1 TMLRSK
7 YAELPARRTRRTAI
21 SPPVVVSARAKCQAR
36 WRRWVAI
43 VSSWDTVDSS
53 DKYCVPVLR
62 TASCP
67 ASMAG
72 PIAVRSTQFG
82 AGKALV
88 FACDLILVTGYIFPP
103 SCTSTAPVLTAALCL
118 PLPQETEGRST
129 CGTYSERLCRHLW
142 SIVREAREWQDCATM
157 PRLPARRDC
166 GGSHT

>member
-88 FACDLILVTGYIFPP
+88 FACNLVLVTGYIFPP
-103 SCTSTAPVLTAALCL
+103 SCTRGPGANALVAPAWRRLSVPSTEEPQTVLQRSRKSGMGKDPISSDIKEPLHPAL
-118 PLPQETEGRST
+118 
-129 CGTYSERLCRHLW
+129 
-142 SIVREAREWQDCATM
+142 
-157 PRLPARRDC
+157 
-166 GGSHT
+166 